1 MGKCLQITF
10 GIINFLLWLG
20 GAGLF
25 GLSVWLVVNPESFF
39 DFAEDTNNLINGDNA
54 TLPAELE
61 TFVDKISNGLYLSMA
76 AGIILLLIGFLGC
89 CGAARKNRCMLNS
102 YAIVMI
108 LAILFEIAVAV
119 VIFVYSSDVDTIL
132 LDILGKYHPTS
143 TEPEAQ
149 TLREF
154 VDNLQE
160 SQNCCGWTGK
170 SDYAENQFLGN
181 TNSTVDINVP
191 DSCCDGINNTSNVC
205 LASESDYLG
214 CQATLRA
221 LGWIVG
227 GIAAGCVLIELLAV
241 IAACCIRKKEK
252 NMA

>member
-25 GLSVWLVVNPESFF
+25 GLSVWLLVNPESFF

-54 TLPAELE
+54 TLPEEL
-61 TFVDKISNGLYLSMA
+61 TVFTDKIANGLYLSMA
-76 AGIILLLIGFLGC
+76 AGIILLLVGFLGC
-89 CGAARKNRCMLNS
+89 CGAARKSRCMLNS
-102 YAIVMI
+102 YAIIMI

-119 VIFVYSSDVDTIL
+119 VIFVYSGDVDNIL
-132 LDILGKYHPTS
+132 TDILNKYHPDS
-143 TEPEAQ
+143 EQPEAQ

-160 SQNCCGWTGK
+160 SQKCCGWTDKNDFAGN
-170 SDYAENQFLGN
+170 EFLGN

-191 DSCCDGINNTSNVC
+191 DSCCADINTTTNTC
-205 LASESDYLG
+205 LASQSDYSG
-214 CQATLRA
+214 CQETLRS

>member
-25 GLSVWLVVNPESFF
+25 GLSVWLLVNPESFF

-54 TLPAELE
+54 TLPEEL
-61 TFVDKISNGLYLSMA
+61 TVFTDKIANGLYLSMA
-76 AGIILLLIGFLGC
+76 AGIILLLVGFLGC
-89 CGAARKNRCMLNS
+89 CGAARKSRCMLNS
-102 YAIVMI
+102 YAIIMI

-119 VIFVYSSDVDTIL
+119 VIFVYSGDVNTIL
-132 LDILGKYHPTS
+132 TDILKKYHPDS
-143 TEPEAQ
+143 DQPEAQ

-160 SQNCCGWTGK
+160 SQKCCGWTDKNDFAGN
-170 SDYAENQFLGN
+170 EFLGN

-191 DSCCDGINNTSNVC
+191 DSCCADINTTTNTC
-205 LASESDYLG
+205 LASQSDYSG
-214 CQATLRA
+214 CQETLRS